1 MYLHWNNNY
10 DKKKSD
16 KNDNSLSN
24 FYNSFSK
31 ETIIQIQQDARNK
44 CIELSGQY
52 YSLTD
57 EDRYLIEKMLDLIL

>member
-1 MYLHWNNNY
+1 MGLRLLIACNY
-10 DKKKSD
+10 RRH
-16 KNDNSLSN
+16 KNVVQIFNHK
-24 FYNSFSK
+24 YQ